1 MELTKGTVTNTTNHS
16 VLIQLPE
23 SKFRRTWQKEASMK
37 VDLEI
42 LREAI
47 YDTGFKAFIDEGVLF
62 IEEKEIRVEL
72 GLEEE
77 DAEKPF
83 ITILKPAQ
91 MTRLIKAASIE
102 EFKTILGEITKEQ
115 ALSLVDMA
123 IKEKSISMDK
133 LMALKEKT
141 GIDVVKAIELER
153 QNEENVTIKE

>member
-23 SKFRRTWQKEASMK
+23 SKFRRTWQKESSIK

-77 DAEKPF
+77 DSEKPF

-91 MTRLIKAASIE
+91 MTRLIKAATIE
-102 EFKTILGEITKEQ
+102 EFKTTLTEITKEQ

-123 IKEKSISMDK
+123 IKDKSISMDK

-141 GIDVVKAIELER
+141 GIDVMKAIELER
-153 QNEENVTIKE
+153 QNEEDVKIKE

>member
-16 VLIQLPE
+16 VLIQLPDI
-23 SKFRRTWQKEASMK
+23 KFRRTWQKDSSIK
-37 VDLEI
+37 VDIEV

-47 YDTGFKAFIDEGVLF
+47 YDVGFKAFMDEGLLF

-77 DAEKPF
+77 DAEKPL

-91 MTRLIKAASIE
+91 MTRLIKAATID
-102 EFKTILGEITKEQ
+102 EFKSTLSEITKEQ

-123 IKEKSISMDK
+123 ISEKSISMDK

>member
-16 VLIQLPE
+16 VLIELPE
-23 SKFRRTWQKEASMK
+23 SKFRRTWQKGSSIK

-47 YDTGFKAFIDEGVLF
+47 YDVGFKAFIDEGVLF

-77 DAEKPF
+77 DAKKPF

-91 MTRLIKAASIE
+91 MTRLIKAATID
-102 EFKTILGEITKEQ
+102 EFKSTLGEITKEQ
-115 ALSLVDMA
+115 ALSLVDLA
-123 IKEKSISMDK
+123 ISEKSISMDK

-153 QNEENVTIKE
+153 QNEENATIKE

>member
-16 VLIQLPE
+16 VLIQLPDI
-23 SKFRRTWQKEASMK
+23 KFRRTWQKDSSIK
-37 VDLEI
+37 VDIEV

-77 DAEKPF
+77 DAKKPF
-83 ITILKPAQ
+83 ITVLKPAQ
-91 MTRLIKAASIE
+91 MTRLIKAATVY
-102 EFKTILGEITKEQ
+102 EFKSTLSEITKEQ

-123 IKEKSISMDK
+123 ISEKSISMDK

-141 GIDVVKAIELER
+141 GIDVVRAIELER
-153 QNEENVTIKE
+153 QNEENATIKE

>member
-16 VLIQLPE
+16 VLIQLPDI
-23 SKFRRTWQKEASMK
+23 KFKRTWQKDSSIK
-37 VDLEI
+37 VDIEV

-77 DAEKPF
+77 DAKKPF

-91 MTRLIKAASIE
+91 MTRLIKAATID
-102 EFKTILGEITKEQ
+102 EFKSTLGEITKEQ
-115 ALSLVDMA
+115 ALSLVDLA
-123 IKEKSISMDK
+123 ISEKSISMDK

-153 QNEENVTIKE
+153 QNEENATSKE

>member
-16 VLIQLPE
+16 VLIELPE

-77 DAEKPF
+77 DAEEPF

-91 MTRLIKAASIE
+91 MTRLIKAATID
-102 EFKTILGEITKEQ
+102 EFKSTLGEITKEQ
-115 ALSLVDMA
+115 ALSLVDLA
-123 IKEKSISMDK
+123 ISEKSISMDK

>member
-16 VLIQLPE
+16 VLIELPE
-23 SKFRRTWQKEASMK
+23 SKFRRTWQKDSSIK

-47 YDTGFKAFIDEGVLF
+47 YDVGFKAFIDEGVLF

-72 GLEEE
+72 GLEEA

-133 LMALKEKT
+133 LVALKEKT

-153 QNEENVTIKE
+153 QNEEDVTIKE

>member
-23 SKFRRTWQKEASMK
+23 SKFRRTWQKESSIK

-77 DAEKPF
+77 DSEKPF

-91 MTRLIKAASIE
+91 MTRLIKAATIE
-102 EFKTILGEITKEQ
+102 EFKTTLTEITKEQ

-123 IKEKSISMDK
+123 IKDKSISMDK

-141 GIDVVKAIELER
+141 GIDVMKAIDLER
-153 QNEENVTIKE
+153 QNEEDVKIKE

>member
-16 VLIQLPE
+16 VLIELPE
-23 SKFRRTWQKEASMK
+23 SKFRRTWQKESAIK

-42 LREAI
+42 LREAV

-77 DAEKPF
+77 DSEKPF

-91 MTRLIKAASIE
+91 MTRLIKAATIE
-102 EFKTILGEITKEQ
+102 EFKTTLTEITKEQ

-123 IKEKSISMDK
+123 IKDKSISMDK

-141 GIDVVKAIELER
+141 GIDVMKAIDLER
-153 QNEENVTIKE
+153 QNEEDVKIKE

>member
-16 VLIQLPE
+16 VLIQLPDI
-23 SKFRRTWQKEASMK
+23 KFRRTWQKESSIK
-37 VDLEI
+37 VDIEV

-47 YDTGFKAFIDEGVLF
+47 YDIGFKAFIDEGVLF

-83 ITILKPAQ
+83 ITILKPMQ
-91 MTRLIKAASIE
+91 MTRLIKAATVD
-102 EFKTILGEITKEQ
+102 EFKSTLSEITKEQ
-115 ALSLVDMA
+115 ALSLVDLA
-123 IKEKSISMDK
+123 ISEKSISMDK

-153 QNEENVTIKE
+153 QNEENATIKE

>member
-16 VLIQLPE
+16 VLIQLPDI
-23 SKFRRTWQKEASMK
+23 KFRRTWQKDSSIK
-37 VDLEI
+37 VDIEV

-47 YDTGFKAFIDEGVLF
+47 YDVGFKAFID
-62 IEEKEIRVEL
+62 
-72 GLEEE
+72 EEE

-91 MTRLIKAASIE
+91 MTRLVKAATIE
-102 EFKTILGEITKEQ
+102 EFKATLGEITKEQ
-115 ALSLVDMA
+115 ALALVDIA

-153 QNEENVTIKE
+153 QNEEDVKIKE

>member
-16 VLIQLPE
+16 ILIELPD
-23 SKFRRTWQKEASMK
+23 SKFRRTWQANSAFKIEM
-37 VDLEI
+37 EI

-47 YDTGFKAFIDEGVLF
+47 YDVGFKAFIDEGVLF

-72 GLEEE
+72 GLEEA

-91 MTRLIKAASIE
+91 MTRLIKAATIE
-102 EFKTILGEITKEQ
+102 EFKATLGEITKEQ
-115 ALSLVDMA
+115 ALALVDME

-153 QNEENVTIKE
+153 QNEEDVTIKE

>member
-1 MELTKGTVTNTTNHS
+1 MELTKGTVTNSTNHS
-16 VLIQLPE
+16 VLIQLPDI
-23 SKFRRTWQKEASMK
+23 KFRRTWQKDSSIK
-37 VDLEI
+37 VDIEV

-83 ITILKPAQ
+83 ITILKPMQ
-91 MTRLIKAASIE
+91 MTRLIKAATVD
-102 EFKTILGEITKEQ
+102 EFKSTLSEITKEQ
-115 ALSLVDMA
+115 AFSLVDLA
-123 IKEKSISMDK
+123 ISEKSISMDK

-153 QNEENVTIKE
+153 QNEENATFKE

>member
-16 VLIQLPE
+16 VLIELPE
-23 SKFRRTWQKEASMK
+23 SKFRRTWQKDSSIK

-47 YDTGFKAFIDEGVLF
+47 YDVGFKAFIDEGVLF

-77 DAEKPF
+77 DAKKPF

-91 MTRLIKAASIE
+91 MTRLIKAATID
-102 EFKTILGEITKEQ
+102 EFKTTLSEITKEQ
-115 ALSLVDMA
+115 ALSLVDLA
-123 IKEKSISMDK
+123 ISEKSISMDK

-153 QNEENVTIKE
+153 QNEENATIKE

>member
-16 VLIQLPE
+16 ILIELPE
-23 SKFRRTWQKEASMK
+23 SKFRRTWQKDSSIK
-37 VDLEI
+37 VDIEV

-47 YDTGFKAFIDEGVLF
+47 YDVGFKAFIDEGVLF

-77 DAEKPF
+77 DAKKPF

-133 LMALKEKT
+133 LVALKEKT

-153 QNEENVTIKE
+153 QNEEDVKIKE

>member
-1 MELTKGTVTNTTNHS
+1 MELTKGTVTNTTNHT
-16 VLIQLPE
+16 VLIQLPDI
-23 SKFRRTWQKEASMK
+23 KFRRTWQKNSSIK
-37 VDLEI
+37 VDIEV

-47 YDTGFKAFIDEGVLF
+47 YDVGFKAFIDEGVLF

-72 GLEEE
+72 GLEEA

-91 MTRLIKAASIE
+91 MTRLIKAATIE
-102 EFKTILGEITKEQ
+102 EFKATLGEITKEQ
-115 ALSLVDMA
+115 ALALVDMA

-153 QNEENVTIKE
+153 QNEEDITIKE

>member
-16 VLIQLPE
+16 VLIELPDI
-23 SKFRRTWQKEASMK
+23 KFRRTWQKDSSIK
-37 VDLEI
+37 VDIEV

-47 YDTGFKAFIDEGVLF
+47 YDVGFKAFIDEGVLF

-72 GLEEE
+72 GLEEA

-102 EFKTILGEITKEQ
+102 EFKTTLSEITKEQ

-153 QNEENVTIKE
+153 QDEENVTIKE

>member
-16 VLIQLPE
+16 VLIQLPDI
-23 SKFRRTWQKEASMK
+23 KFRRTWQKESSIK
-37 VDLEI
+37 VDIEV

-47 YDTGFKAFIDEGVLF
+47 YDIGFKAFIDEGVLF

-83 ITILKPAQ
+83 ITILKPMQ
-91 MTRLIKAASIE
+91 MTRLIKAATVD
-102 EFKTILGEITKEQ
+102 EFKSTLSEITKEQ
-115 ALSLVDMA
+115 ALSLVDLA
-123 IKEKSISMDK
+123 IGEKSISMDK

-153 QNEENVTIKE
+153 QNEENATIKE

>member
-23 SKFRRTWQKEASMK
+23 SKFRRTWQKESSIK

-133 LMALKEKT
+133 LVALKEKT

-153 QNEENVTIKE
+153 QNEENATIKE

>member
-16 VLIQLPE
+16 VLIQLPDI
-23 SKFRRTWQKEASMK
+23 KFRRTWQKESSIK
-37 VDLEI
+37 VDIEV

-83 ITILKPAQ
+83 ITILKPMQ
-91 MTRLIKAASIE
+91 MTRLIKAATVD
-102 EFKTILGEITKEQ
+102 EFKSTLSEITKEQ
-115 ALSLVDMA
+115 ALSLVDLA
-123 IKEKSISMDK
+123 IGEKSISMDK

-153 QNEENVTIKE
+153 QNEENATIKE

>member
-16 VLIQLPE
+16 VLIQLPDI
-23 SKFRRTWQKEASMK
+23 KFRRTWQKDSSIK
-37 VDLEI
+37 VDIEV

-77 DAEKPF
+77 DSEKPF

-91 MTRLIKAASIE
+91 MTRLIKAVSIE
-102 EFKTILGEITKEQ
+102 EFKTTLSEITKEQ
-115 ALSLVDMA
+115 AFSLVDMA

-133 LMALKEKT
+133 LVALKEKT

-153 QNEENVTIKE
+153 QNEEDVKIKE

>member
-16 VLIQLPE
+16 VLIQLPDI
-23 SKFRRTWQKEASMK
+23 KFRRTWQKDSSIK
-37 VDLEI
+37 VDIEV

-77 DAEKPF
+77 DAKKPF
-83 ITILKPAQ
+83 ITRLKPMQ
-91 MTRLIKAASIE
+91 MTRLIKAATID
-102 EFKTILGEITKEQ
+102 EFKSTLSEITKEQ
-115 ALSLVDMA
+115 ALSLVDLA
-123 IKEKSISMDK
+123 ISEKSISMDK
-133 LMALKEKT
+133 LMALKKKT

-153 QNEENVTIKE
+153 QNEENATIKE

>member
-16 VLIQLPE
+16 VLIQLPDI
-23 SKFRRTWQKEASMK
+23 KFRRTWQKDSSIK
-37 VDLEI
+37 VDIEV

-47 YDTGFKAFIDEGVLF
+47 YDVGFKAFIDEGVLF

-77 DAEKPF
+77 DSEKPF

-102 EFKTILGEITKEQ
+102 EFKTTLSEITKEQ
-115 ALSLVDMA
+115 ALTLVDMA
-123 IKEKSISMDK
+123 IKDKTISMDK
-133 LMALKEKT
+133 LMALKDKT
-141 GIDVVKAIELER
+141 GIDAVKAIELER
-153 QNEENVTIKE
+153 QNEEDVKN

>member
-16 VLIQLPE
+16 VLIELPE
-23 SKFRRTWQKEASMK
+23 SKFRRTWQKDSSIK

-91 MTRLIKAASIE
+91 MTRLIKAATID
-102 EFKTILGEITKEQ
+102 EFKTTLSEITKEQ
-115 ALSLVDMA
+115 ALSLVDLA
-123 IKEKSISMDK
+123 ISEKSISMDK

-153 QNEENVTIKE
+153 QNEEDVTIKE

>member
-1 MELTKGTVTNTTNHS
+1 MELTKGTITNTTNHS
-16 VLIQLPE
+16 ILIELPE
-23 SKFRRTWQKEASMK
+23 SKFRRTWQKDASMK

-47 YDTGFKAFIDEGVLF
+47 YDAGFKAFIDEGVLF

-91 MTRLIKAASIE
+91 MTRLVKAATIE
-102 EFKTILGEITKEQ
+102 EFKATLSEITKEQ
-115 ALSLVDMA
+115 ALALVDMA

>member
-16 VLIQLPE
+16 VLIELPE
-23 SKFRRTWQKEASMK
+23 SKFRRTWQKDSSIK

-47 YDTGFKAFIDEGVLF
+47 YDVGFKAFIDEGVLF

-77 DAEKPF
+77 DAKKPF

-91 MTRLIKAASIE
+91 MTRLIKAATID
-102 EFKTILGEITKEQ
+102 EFKTTLSEITKEQ
-115 ALSLVDMA
+115 ALSLVDLA
-123 IKEKSISMDK
+123 ISEKSISMDK

>member
-16 VLIQLPE
+16 ILIELPE
-23 SKFRRTWQKEASMK
+23 SKFRRTWQKDASMK

-133 LMALKEKT
+133 LVALKEKT

-153 QNEENVTIKE
+153 QNEEDVTIKE

>member
-16 VLIQLPE
+16 VLIQLPDI
-23 SKFRRTWQKEASMK
+23 KFRRTWQKDSSIK
-37 VDLEI
+37 VDIEV

-83 ITILKPAQ
+83 ITILKPMQ
-91 MTRLIKAASIE
+91 MTRLIKSATID
-102 EFKTILGEITKEQ
+102 EFKTTLKEITKEQ
-115 ALSLVDMA
+115 ALTLVDMA
-123 IKEKSISMDK
+123 IKDKTISMDK
-133 LMALKEKT
+133 LMALKDKT

-153 QNEENVTIKE
+153 QNEEDVKIKE

>member
-16 VLIQLPE
+16 VLIELPE

-91 MTRLIKAASIE
+91 MIRLIKVATIG
-102 EFKTILGEITKEQ
+102 EFKTTLNEITKEQ
-115 ALSLVDMA
+115 ALTLVDMA

-141 GIDVVKAIELER
+141 GVDVVKAIELER

>member
-16 VLIQLPE
+16 VLIQLPDI
-23 SKFRRTWQKEASMK
+23 KFRRTWQKDSSIK
-37 VDLEI
+37 VDIEV

-72 GLEEE
+72 GLEEA

-83 ITILKPAQ
+83 VTILKPAQ
-91 MTRLIKAASIE
+91 MTRLIKAATIE
-102 EFKTILGEITKEQ
+102 EFKTTLGEITKEQ
-115 ALSLVDMA
+115 ALALVDMA

-153 QNEENVTIKE
+153 QNEEDVTIKE

>member
-16 VLIQLPE
+16 VLIQLPDI
-23 SKFRRTWQKEASMK
+23 KFRRTWQKGSSIK
-37 VDLEI
+37 VDIEV
-42 LREAI
+42 LREAV
-47 YDTGFKAFIDEGVLF
+47 YDTGFKAFLDEGVLF

-77 DAEKPF
+77 DAKKPF

-91 MTRLIKAASIE
+91 MIRLIKAASID
-102 EFKTILGEITKEQ
+102 EFKTTLGEIPKEQ

-133 LMALKEKT
+133 LMILKEKT

-153 QNEENVTIKE
+153 QSEESATIKE

>member
-1 MELTKGTVTNTTNHS
+1 MELTKGTITNTTNHS
-16 VLIQLPE
+16 ILIELPE
-23 SKFRRTWQKEASMK
+23 SKFRRTWQKDASMK

-47 YDTGFKAFIDEGVLF
+47 YDAGFKAFIDEGVLF

-102 EFKTILGEITKEQ
+102 EFKTILSEITKEQ

-153 QNEENVTIKE
+153 QNEEEVTIKE

>member
-16 VLIQLPE
+16 VLIQLPDI
-23 SKFRRTWQKEASMK
+23 KFRRTWQKDSSIK
-37 VDLEI
+37 VDIEV

-77 DAEKPF
+77 DAKKPF

-91 MTRLIKAASIE
+91 MTRLIKAATVY
-102 EFKTILGEITKEQ
+102 EFKSTLSEITKEQ

-123 IKEKSISMDK
+123 ISEKSISMDK

-141 GIDVVKAIELER
+141 GIDVVRAIELER
-153 QNEENVTIKE
+153 QNEENATIKE